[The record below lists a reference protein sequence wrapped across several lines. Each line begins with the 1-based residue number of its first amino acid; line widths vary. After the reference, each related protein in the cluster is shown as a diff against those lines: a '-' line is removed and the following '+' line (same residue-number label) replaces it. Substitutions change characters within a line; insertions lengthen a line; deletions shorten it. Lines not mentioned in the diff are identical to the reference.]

1 MDGEKRDR
9 LRSDQSGF
17 WNSRN
22 FWLPFGRDDREEKS
36 IMDRLES
43 ANRVETARWL
53 RFFEQLMEFSDHER
67 KAGMVCPLCKNPSPE
82 VKELPATVDQI
93 SSCDYCL
100 GRLISFLNGKRPYF
114 KEGLTLD
121 KCVSYWHLD

>member
-1 MDGEKRDR
+1 MDGEKRGR

-22 FWLPFGRDDREEKS
+22 FWLPFGRDDREEES

-43 ANRVETARWL
+43 ANRTETTRWL

-67 KAGMVCPLCKNPSPE
+67 KTEMVCPMCKSPFPE
-82 VKELPATVDQI
+82 VKELRATVDQI

-100 GRLISFLNGKRPYF
+100 GRLISFLNGKRSYF
-114 KEGLTLD
+114 
-121 KCVSYWHLD
+121 S